1 MKLTIMAVA
10 HLPKA
15 KQIYILQL
23 PSLRYTCS
31 KHKSLLYQHIE
42 IPFIAFTV
50 EWFQFAAM

>member
-50 EWFQFAAM
+50 ELFQFVAI